1 MMTAEQ
7 QTGKDVEICNL
18 FPGRNEKT
26 PEITATIAGVPADI
40 QSTTTCQKGVW
51 GGVVVKAL
59 RY

>member
-7 QTGKDVEICNL
+7 QTGKDVEICHL
-18 FPGRNEKT
+18 FWHFPGRNEKT
-26 PEITATIAGVPADI
+26 TATIAGVPADI
-40 QSTTTCQKGVW
+40 QSTTTCQKGVC